1 MVSLILQ
8 KGVSM
13 TALVLAACLQAAV
26 MIDNA
31 APASYTQAYQE
42 AEKTG
47 KPLMILVGADWCPGC
62 RTMKNSVI
70 PQLQQSGDLTDVSFA
85 MVNPDQD
92 RELAGKLMRGG
103 SIPQLIVYQKTNEG
117 WKREQITGAASVNET
132 RGLIRRVA
140 QRLTGR

>member
-1 MVSLILQ
+1 
-8 KGVSM
+8 
-13 TALVLAACLQAAV
+13 
-26 MIDNA
+26 
-31 APASYTQAYQE
+31 
-42 AEKTG
+42 
-47 KPLMILVGADWCPGC
+47 
-62 RTMKNSVI
+62 MKNSVI
-70 PQLQQSGDLTDVSFA
+70 PQLQQAGDLTDVSFA

-103 SIPQLIVYQKTNEG
+103 SIPQLIVYQKTDDG